1 MAEENQTQ
9 EKTEEP
15 TSRKIEKSREDG
27 QVLTSKEMFVF
38 TSIFIG
44 LLVVMFIISFIP
56 SFLGVWKKMFIFNV
70 EVVDFF
76 NPLISIG
83 KLIKYVLIIVL
94 IIGIP
99 MLITSIITQFCV
111 GGGINFSLKAM
122 APKASKLDPI
132 SGLRKKIFSMKSLME
147 LLKSI
152 LKVLLL
158 GGVAFFVIQ
167 NDITTIINLADR
179 DLKEALKSYFYIF
192 PKMTVALLIILSIIA
207 IIDFLWER
215 HQHIEKLRM
224 TIKEVKDEMKD
235 TDGSPEVKQKIRRLQ
250 NEIAQRASQ
259 QSAALDD
266 VKDASVVITNP
277 THFAVALKYEV
288 GSEGAPIILALGRGM
303 MAEKIIDLAKNSNVT
318 VFRSPILARALYFT
332 GEIGKEISD
341 KLYTAV
347 AAILAYIFKIDKGD
361 AEINEPEF
369 EIPDDLVFDEYGNKS
384 ENGEKNEK

>member
-1 MAEENQTQ
+1 
-9 EKTEEP
+9 
-15 TSRKIEKSREDG
+15 
-27 QVLTSKEMFVF
+27 
-38 TSIFIG
+38 
-44 LLVVMFIISFIP
+44 
-56 SFLGVWKKMFIFNV
+56 
-70 EVVDFF
+70 
-76 NPLISIG
+76 
-83 KLIKYVLIIVL
+83 
-94 IIGIP
+94 
-99 MLITSIITQFCV
+99 
-111 GGGINFSLKAM
+111 
-122 APKASKLDPI
+122 
-132 SGLRKKIFSMKSLME
+132 
-147 LLKSI
+147 
-152 LKVLLL
+152 
-158 GGVAFFVIQ
+158 
-167 NDITTIINLADR
+167 
-179 DLKEALKSYFYIF
+179 
-192 PKMTVALLIILSIIA
+192 MTVALLIILSIIA

>member
-1 MAEENQTQ
+1 
-9 EKTEEP
+9 
-15 TSRKIEKSREDG
+15 
-27 QVLTSKEMFVF
+27 
-38 TSIFIG
+38 
-44 LLVVMFIISFIP
+44 
-56 SFLGVWKKMFIFNV
+56 
-70 EVVDFF
+70 
-76 NPLISIG
+76 
-83 KLIKYVLIIVL
+83 
-94 IIGIP
+94 
-99 MLITSIITQFCV
+99 
-111 GGGINFSLKAM
+111 
-122 APKASKLDPI
+122 
-132 SGLRKKIFSMKSLME
+132 
-147 LLKSI
+147 
-152 LKVLLL
+152 
-158 GGVAFFVIQ
+158 
-167 NDITTIINLADR
+167 
-179 DLKEALKSYFYIF
+179 
-192 PKMTVALLIILSIIA
+192 
-207 IIDFLWER
+207 
-215 HQHIEKLRM
+215 M

-361 AEINEPEF
+361 VEINEPEF
-369 EIPDDLVFDEYGNKS
+369 EIPDDLIFDEYGNKS

>member
-1 MAEENQTQ
+1 M
-9 EKTEEP
+9 P
-15 TSRKIEKSREDG
+15 
-27 QVLTSKEMFVF
+27 
-38 TSIFIG
+38 
-44 LLVVMFIISFIP
+44 
-56 SFLGVWKKMFIFNV
+56 
-70 EVVDFF
+70 
-76 NPLISIG
+76 ISI
-83 KLIKYVLIIVL
+83 
-94 IIGIP
+94 
-99 MLITSIITQFCV
+99 
-111 GGGINFSLKAM
+111 M
-122 APKASKLDPI
+122 AI
-132 SGLRKKIFSMKSLME
+132 CWRC
-147 LLKSI
+147 I

-361 AEINEPEF
+361 AEINEQEF

>member
-1 MAEENQTQ
+1 
-9 EKTEEP
+9 
-15 TSRKIEKSREDG
+15 
-27 QVLTSKEMFVF
+27 
-38 TSIFIG
+38 
-44 LLVVMFIISFIP
+44 
-56 SFLGVWKKMFIFNV
+56 
-70 EVVDFF
+70 
-76 NPLISIG
+76 
-83 KLIKYVLIIVL
+83 
-94 IIGIP
+94 
-99 MLITSIITQFCV
+99 
-111 GGGINFSLKAM
+111 
-122 APKASKLDPI
+122 
-132 SGLRKKIFSMKSLME
+132 
-147 LLKSI
+147 
-152 LKVLLL
+152 
-158 GGVAFFVIQ
+158 
-167 NDITTIINLADR
+167 
-179 DLKEALKSYFYIF
+179 
-192 PKMTVALLIILSIIA
+192 MTVALLIILSIIA

-361 AEINEPEF
+361 TEINEPEF